1 MVRTVVYAEDEI
13 ENSPLGEWNMTA
25 DGTPFMRQLTTNY
38 QNPEPHWPFWPYRT
52 TLIRKHQKE
61 RTWTV
66 VELARRF
73 KRMRQ
78 PFGMIDQFL
87 LTVGFEDECETLTLL
102 GVEEQNLTQLGLVA
116 VGEDGDEIR
125 DAEELVVTGLR
136 DEQSSFPS
144 KAAASS
150 KVPDVLPPDDGGQ
163 HKEVPEME
171 AGDEIQ
177 AAPEVRLEMDDEIL
191 EINEDLTITPTS
203 TVKLLRDACRWL
215 GISQSGSKRQ
225 MSDRC
230 SIYKTFK
237 EISGGSISQKHCQIC
252 STTVSIKCAGCSSS
266 CSSSTAQ

>member
-136 DEQSSFPS
+136 DEHSLLFLRKLQQ
-144 KAAASS
+144 
-150 KVPDVLPPDDGGQ
+150 VPRYLMYFHQMMVDNTKKYQRWKQVTRFRQLQ
-163 HKEVPEME
+163 KF
-171 AGDEIQ
+171 
-177 AAPEVRLEMDDEIL
+177 
-191 EINEDLTITPTS
+191 DL
-203 TVKLLRDACRWL
+203 RWMMRSWKSMR
-215 GISQSGSKRQ
+215 ISQSHRHL
-225 MSDRC
+225 R
-230 SIYKTFK
+230 
-237 EISGGSISQKHCQIC
+237 
-252 STTVSIKCAGCSSS
+252 
-266 CSSSTAQ
+266 